1 MVTMRTPSPPGQ
13 EQDEGQNPLRPINP
27 SDIPPLRTF
36 VVRLFKDGDHTRIE
50 ELTIEAHA
58 VHVLDRVL
66 TAIIEVADYNP
77 RTGETQIL
85 VYVRWIFNAETWL
98 DVREVVFGPTVITH

>member
-1 MVTMRTPSPPGQ
+1 MIMNATPENES
-13 EQDEGQNPLRPINP
+13 QNPLRPINP

-36 VVRLFKDGDHTRIE
+36 VVRLFKDTDHTRIE

-66 TAIIEVADYNP
+66 TAIVEVANYNP

-85 VYVRWIFNAETWL
+85 VYVRCMFNAETWL
-98 DVREVVFGPTVITH
+98 DVREVVFVSSLITH